1 MRTKKYL
8 IPQTFESYEAELENC
23 PTCGEKLRKNLYPIG
38 RKKVQTLSEILGVCY
53 YPKYCDNELCTDY
66 GQKFKSASW
75 QQLAPLH
82 STYGYDIIVQIGWE
96 RQYGYEDFLTIWQDL
111 SKKVQISE
119 SQVRHLYYERYL
131 PLLACFEQS
140 KIEHLAEV
148 SQQKGL
154 LLSLDGLAPEGGEAQ
169 LWLVREIRTNLTL
182 RSGWMS
188 EQSQEAFEN
197 FLLPLAESGLTI
209 SAILSD
215 KQRGL
220 VPAVKNV
227 FKGIP
232 HSYCQ
237 SHYLKNL
244 SEPISSEDEKMKIT
258 LRKTVRCEIGDLIR
272 QEQVEGKGVL
282 TTTGVF
288 PSSVS
293 SQEGGDERSDSS
305 QESEEEVRHIVVQD
319 VLRRVRYLLTLK
331 GRPPFRLAGIEMYER
346 LRELLTVLKILLS
359 HSDDDRLLKVTHGLT
374 KALESVKKDYTE
386 IKKMSEWLEEI
397 SRILDPEKN
406 PHRKGK
412 EVQEQLFSYL
422 SKIKDE
428 SESDVRLKK
437 IAKHLHKVSVSY
449 KSGLFHTYDIS
460 DLPRTN
466 NGLES
471 EFRELTRRLLRTI
484 GQKGAT
490 KRFIQRSGAWELIS
504 TPPTLEETTAALS
517 QIDEDNYQK
526 ERQRLVEHRSRF
538 SQCVRSM
545 KQAGKKLKELVYRWL
560 SLPSNK
566 PILLM
571 RV

>member
-1 MRTKKYL
+1 ML
-8 IPQTFESYEAELENC
+8 WSE
-23 PTCGEKLRKNLYPIG
+23 
-38 RKKVQTLSEILGVCY
+38 VQVNSLG
-53 YPKYCDNELCTDY
+53 
-66 GQKFKSASW
+66 
-75 QQLAPLH
+75 QQLAPFH
-82 STYGYDIIVQIGWE
+82 STYGYDVIVQIGWE
-96 RQYGYEDFLTIWQDL
+96 RQYGYEDFLTIWQEL
-111 SKKVQISE
+111 SEKVQISE

-140 KIEHLAEV
+140 KIEHLREV

-169 LWLVREIRTNLTL
+169 LWLVREMRTNSTL

-197 FLLPLAESGLTI
+197 FLHPLAESGLTI

-227 FKGIP
+227 FKGVP

-244 SEPISSEDEKMKIT
+244 SDPIPSEDEKMKMT
-258 LRKTVRCEIGDLIR
+258 LRQAVRCEIGNLIR
-272 QEQVEGKGVL
+272 QEQVEGKGVI

-288 PSSVS
+288 HSSVS
-293 SQEGGDERSDSS
+293 SQEDCDAHSESPKEKEIEEDERDM
-305 QESEEEVRHIVVQD
+305 IVQD

-346 LRELLTVLKILLS
+346 VRELSEVLKIFLS
-359 HSDDDRLLKVTHGLT
+359 YSDDDRLMTVYHGLST
-374 KALESVKKDYTE
+374 ALESVKSDYTE

-397 SRILDPEKN
+397 SKILDPEN
-406 PHRKGK
+406 VPHRNGK
-412 EVQEQLFSYL
+412 EVHQQLFSYL

-428 SESDVRLKK
+428 SETEVRLKK
-437 IAKHLHKVSVSY
+437 IANHLHKVSVSY

-466 NGLES
+466 NALES
-471 EFRELTRRLLRTI
+471 EFRELTRRLLRTT

-490 KRFIQRSGAWELIS
+490 KRLIQRSGGWELIS
-504 TPPTLEETTAALS
+504 TPPTLEETRAVLS
-517 QIDEDNYQK
+517 QVDGDNYQK

-545 KQAGKKLKELVYRWL
+545 KQAGKKLKELLYRWL
-560 SLPSNK
+560 SLPSSK
-566 PILLM
+566 PLLLM